1 LDVHHDVFVDWACRE
16 ALTRLGFATSGEIA
30 AFFDIVSAQE
40 ARDWVVAHRD
50 ELCEVSLMSADGGKE
65 RPSYAFEGFTGD
77 ASAEP
82 APPQRIRVL
91 SPFDP
96 LLRNRART
104 ERLFGFFYRIEVFV
118 PEPKRQY
125 GYYVFPLLEG
135 DRLIGRIDMKA
146 ERKGGTLDVRR
157 LWLEKGV
164 RASTGRLEKLDA
176 ELSRLA
182 KFTGVESV
190 RYLAG
195 WLD

>member
-1 LDVHHDVFVDWACRE
+1 V
-16 ALTRLGFATSGEIA
+16 
-30 AFFDIVSAQE
+30 
-40 ARDWVVAHRD
+40 
-50 ELCEVSLMSADGGKE
+50 
-65 RPSYAFEGFTGD
+65 
-77 ASAEP
+77 

-96 LLRNRART
+96 LLRDRART

-125 GYYVFPLLEG
+125 GYYVFPLLEE
-135 DRLIGRIDMKA
+135 DKLIGRIDMKA

-164 RASTGRLEKLDA
+164 RPSSGRLAKLDA

-182 KFTGVESV
+182 KFTGVDSV
-190 RYLAG
+190 RYLDG
-195 WLD
+195 WLG